1 MKRELVTGLL
11 TLSLLA
17 SMLPA
22 NALAAEGTSGV
33 PVSGQVQTLTEGAGE
48 DGVQTENAADI
59 DGTQYATL
67 AEAVA
72 QAEEGAT
79 IRLLRDVELDA
90 SGLVNGQG
98 ALTLSKDLTLDGSG
112 HTVRAKAGTFAVSG
126 DNGGG
131 PSLINLQDGAEVTLR
146 DVTFDGGS
154 AAKHGLNIYHA
165 GTVTLENVEISNC
178 RWYALVV
185 NGTELSVDGLTTSG
199 NLWGVN
205 IDRGS
210 RVTFANAAIA
220 EGDSI
225 VFEGQDTSGSLTVE
239 SGSYQNIKTQGGST
253 GGTIAINGGTVGSV
267 VNDTAAEVTI
277 SGGTVTGQVANSGS
291 GSISVTGGSFA
302 AAELE
307 DFIDPDQT
315 VILTLELGEGA
326 TGAAVGAFPTPER
339 SGYAFAGWYTAADG
353 GPAVTADTV
362 LDANATLY
370 ARWTEKSEDGEHLI
384 TVDPVTGGSLE
395 VSAGRADEGETV
407 TITAAPDDGYELK
420 KLTVTDSQDGAVPVQ
435 NAGEGRYT
443 FVMPGSGVT
452 VSASFV
458 RSGEQTELPFTDVD
472 SGAYYYDAVRWAV
485 EQGIASGVT
494 GTAFAP
500 GRRCTRAQL
509 VTFLWRVNGSPETTA
524 KENSFT
530 DVKPDSYYY
539 KAVLWAEEQGI
550 TSGVTE
556 TAFAPDRVC
565 TCAQATVLLWRAE
578 GSPAASGTHDFRDVA
593 EGAYYADAVAWAVE
607 SGVTQGTTSTTFEPG
622 TTCTRAQIMT
632 FLHRAMA

>member
-22 NALAAEGTSGV
+22 NALAAEGTSGA

-199 NLWGVN
+199 NQWGVN

-326 TGAAVGAFPTPER
+326 TGAAVGALPTPER

-353 GPAVTADTV
+353 GTAVTADTV
-362 LDANATLY
+362 FDANATLY

-565 TCAQATVLLWRAE
+565 TRAQATVLLWRAE

>member
-22 NALAAEGTSGV
+22 NAQAAEGMFGASAA
-33 PVSGQVQTLTEGAGE
+33 GQVQTMTEGAGE
-48 DGVQTENAADI
+48 DGVQTENTADI

-112 HTVRAKAGTFAVSG
+112 HTIRAKAGTFSVSG
-126 DNGGG
+126 DNGTG
-131 PSLINLQDGAEVTLR
+131 PSLLNLQDGAEVTLR

-165 GTVTLENVEISNC
+165 GMVTLENVEISNC

-199 NLWGVN
+199 NQWGVN

-225 VFEGQDTSGSLTVE
+225 VFEGQDASGSLTVE

-267 VNDTAAEVTI
+267 VNDTAAEITI
-277 SGGTVTGQVANSGS
+277 SGGT
-291 GSISVTGGSFA
+291 
-302 AAELE
+302 
-307 DFIDPDQT
+307 
-315 VILTLELGEGA
+315 
-326 TGAAVGAFPTPER
+326 
-339 SGYAFAGWYTAADG
+339 
-353 GPAVTADTV
+353 AVTADTV
-362 LDANATLY
+362 FDANTTLY

-384 TVDPVTGGSLE
+384 TVDRVTGGSLE

-420 KLTVTDSQDGAVPVQ
+420 KLTVTDSQDGAVRVQ

-443 FVMPGSGVT
+443 FVMPGGGVT

-500 GRRCTRAQL
+500 GRGCTRAQL
-509 VTFLWRVNGSPETTA
+509 VTFLWRANGSPEPSE
-524 KENSFT
+524 KENPFT
-530 DVKPDSYYY
+530 DVSPDSYYY
-539 KAVLWAEEQGI
+539 KAVLWAVEQGI
-550 TSGVTE
+550 TSGVTK

-565 TCAQATVLLWRAE
+565 TRAQAAVLLWRAE